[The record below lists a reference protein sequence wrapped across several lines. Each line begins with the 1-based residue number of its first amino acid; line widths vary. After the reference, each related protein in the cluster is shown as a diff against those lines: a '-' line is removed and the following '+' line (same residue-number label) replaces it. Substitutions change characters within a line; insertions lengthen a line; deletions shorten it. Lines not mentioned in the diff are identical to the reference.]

1 MKIAYLITKG
11 NLSTIHRMIETE
23 WKPAGYQF
31 ALQTVDTIYQ
41 INERYNIIGRCLW
54 QHPKTKR
61 IHFDRLEHLQ
71 ADSDFNILT
80 IPSQLIQ
87 VE

>member
-1 MKIAYLITKG
+1 MKTAYLITKG

-31 ALQTVDTIYQ
+31 TIQTVDTIYK
-41 INERYNIIGRCLW
+41 INERFNIIGRCVW
-54 QHPKTKR
+54 QHPKSKR
-61 IHFDRLEHLQ
+61 INFDRLEQLQ
-71 ADSDFNILT
+71 ADSDFNIVI